1 MIFGPFGD
9 GFFLVALQMTLESA
23 VSEICLLYGLSE
35 EQVRLV
41 LRETEKR
48 IPEFQRRFGESFF
61 FELCKFQVK
70 HYEAMQRINA
80 QYY

>member
-1 MIFGPFGD
+1 
-9 GFFLVALQMTLESA
+9 MTLEKA
-23 VSEICLLYGLSE
+23 VTELCLMYGLSE

-48 IPEFQRRFGESFF
+48 IPEFHRRFGESFYF

-80 QYY
+80 QYN